1 MTPGGSGDGA
11 LWHSTGV
18 SGRHLLSVALARL
31 AGALALPAAAHA
43 ACGGV
48 KRAYPRHPRKADPP
62 PLAVGDSVMLGAV
75 DELAAEGFEVNTRGC
90 RQMTEGVDVLAA
102 RARAHSL
109 PATVVVALGANWTV
123 TIDEI
128 RHALMILGRERVLG
142 LVTPRELGGAV
153 TSDQANMRAAGR
165 RWPRRVKVL
174 DWVRYSSGHDS
185 WFGGDGLHLGPDG
198 ARGFARLLGRAF
210 DWPIPSLTTTWTAEP
225 RAPAGETLSGVS
237 ALPAAL

>member
-1 MTPGGSGDGA
+1 
-11 LWHSTGV
+11 
-18 SGRHLLSVALARL
+18 
-31 AGALALPAAAHA
+31 
-43 ACGGV
+43 
-48 KRAYPRHPRKADPP
+48 
-62 PLAVGDSVMLGAV
+62 MLGAV
-75 DELAAEGFEVNTRGC
+75 EDLAAEGFEVNTHGC
-90 RQMTEGVDVLAA
+90 RQMTEGLEVLAA

-109 PATVVVALGANWTV
+109 PTTVVVALGANWTV
-123 TIDEI
+123 TSDQI

-198 ARGFARLLGRAF
+198 ARGFARLLERAF

-225 RAPAGETLSGVS
+225 RAPAAESLS
-237 ALPAAL
+237 ALSAPPAAF

>member
-1 MTPGGSGDGA
+1 M
-11 LWHSTGV
+11 
-18 SGRHLLSVALARL
+18 
-31 AGALALPAAAHA
+31 
-43 ACGGV
+43 
-48 KRAYPRHPRKADPP
+48 
-62 PLAVGDSVMLGAV
+62 
-75 DELAAEGFEVNTRGC
+75 NTHGC
-90 RQMTEGVDVLAA
+90 RQMTEGLEVLAA

-109 PATVVVALGANWTV
+109 PTTVVVALGANWTV
-123 TIDEI
+123 TSDQI

-198 ARGFARLLGRAF
+198 ARGFARLLERAF

-225 RAPAGETLSGVS
+225 RAPAAESLSARIRSARSVLIRTEAATEAPAVERCTPSPWRTRVSRPCTRIDSRKRPPGVKMRARS
-237 ALPAAL
+237 ITRTARG